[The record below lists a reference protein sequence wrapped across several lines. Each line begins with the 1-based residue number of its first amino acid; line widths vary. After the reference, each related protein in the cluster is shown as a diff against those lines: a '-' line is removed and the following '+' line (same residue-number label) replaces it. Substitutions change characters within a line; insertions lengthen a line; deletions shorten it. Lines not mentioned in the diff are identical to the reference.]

1 MRRTTVLASIVLSL
15 SFCAPAFSGSKVSQ
29 QLSQR
34 LPELRFQG
42 VTFGD
47 AIEFLRDVSGT
58 NMTVNWRA
66 LEAAGVSKDT
76 PINIHLAGIT
86 LRKALDMVLND
97 AAGGDA
103 ITYFVDQGV
112 IEITTR
118 DIADHNMV
126 TRVYPVEDLLM
137 EIPDFTDAPSF
148 SLDQSQSSGGGGGGG
163 QPLGQGGGG
172 GGQINVSNQLFQN
185 ANQNGQN
192 NRNQGKT
199 KAERAQDLV
208 DLIQAI
214 IYPDIWKDNGGT
226 ASIRYFNG
234 MLVVTAPRSVQE
246 AIGGEYD

>member
-1 MRRTTVLASIVLSL
+1 MRRTTVLASLVLIL
-15 SFCAPAFSGSKVSQ
+15 AFCAPAFSASKVSQ

-34 LPELRFQG
+34 WPELRFQG

-137 EIPDFTDAPSF
+137 EIPDFTNAPSF
-148 SLDQSQSSGGGGGGG
+148 SLDQSQNSGGGGGGA
-163 QPLGQGGGG
+163 QPLGQSGGN
-172 GGQINVSNQLFQN
+172 GQINVSNQLFQN
-185 ANQNGQN
+185 ANQINQN
-192 NRNQGKT
+192 QNKGKT

-246 AIGGEYD
+246 AIGGDYD

>member
-1 MRRTTVLASIVLSL
+1 
-15 SFCAPAFSGSKVSQ
+15 
-29 QLSQR
+29 
-34 LPELRFQG
+34 
-42 VTFGD
+42 VT
-47 AIEFLRDVSGT
+47 RDT
-58 NMTVNWRA
+58 Q
-66 LEAAGVSKDT
+66 
-76 PINIHLAGIT
+76 INIHLAGIS

-97 AAGGDA
+97 ATGGDA
-103 ITYFVDQGV
+103 VTYYVDQGV

-118 DIADHNMV
+118 EIADHNMV

-137 EIPDFTDAPSF
+137 EIPDFIDAPSF
-148 SLDQSQSSGGGGGGG
+148 SLDQSQNSGGGGGGG

-172 GGQINVSNQLFQN
+172 GQINVTNQLFQN
-185 ANQNGQN
+185 ANQQQT

-199 KAERAQDLV
+199 KADRAQDLV

-214 IYPDIWKDNGGT
+214 IDPDIWKENGGT